1 MELEIKY
8 KLLSDLLPYAR
19 NARTHSEAQVK
30 QIAASIK
37 EFGFVNPILIS
48 AGNDI
53 VAGHGRALAAE
64 LLGMDLVPT
73 ITLGHLSDTQRRAYV
88 LADNRLAELS
98 GWDMEMLK
106 TEIAELDE
114 QDFEISMLGFGD
126 YLDVFEDE
134 KTKEG
139 LTDPDDIPEVE
150 QNFFKVNRGDVWQI
164 GEHRLM
170 CGDSTD
176 SSDIDRLFDGTRSD
190 FCFTSPPYLDQRDY
204 NGGKDLSTKKIAQFL
219 KAPCDLFAVN
229 LGIQRKDREIY
240 PYWNDYIASAKGFGH
255 KFLSWNVWNK
265 GHAGSIGN
273 QTAMFAITH
282 EWILV
287 FGKYKKL
294 NDTHEN
300 KTAGENANHI
310 GTRQKDGTVKKS
322 KDRII
327 KSHSNLPTVYNC
339 YPQKARDDINHPARF
354 PVEFAE
360 GYIEACSSNGSVVYE
375 PFAGSGSTLIACEK
389 TGRKCYGMELDEHY
403 CSVIIKRWQDFT
415 GKTAIKIG
423 EK

>member
-126 YLDVFEDE
+126 YLIDE
-134 KTKEG
+134 PITKE
-139 LTDPDDIPEVE
+139 PVDITGSKELNEEDFQEFDNKCP
-150 QNFFKVNRGDVWQI
+150 K
-164 GEHRLM
+164 
-170 CGDSTD
+170 CGFE
-176 SSDIDRLFDGTRSD
+176 FDK
-190 FCFTSPPYLDQRDY
+190 
-204 NGGKDLSTKKIAQFL
+204 KD
-219 KAPCDLFAVN
+219 
-229 LGIQRKDREIY
+229 
-240 PYWNDYIASAKGFGH
+240 
-255 KFLSWNVWNK
+255 
-265 GHAGSIGN
+265 
-273 QTAMFAITH
+273 
-282 EWILV
+282 
-287 FGKYKKL
+287 
-294 NDTHEN
+294 
-300 KTAGENANHI
+300 
-310 GTRQKDGTVKKS
+310 
-322 KDRII
+322 
-327 KSHSNLPTVYNC
+327 
-339 YPQKARDDINHPARF
+339 
-354 PVEFAE
+354 
-360 GYIEACSSNGSVVYE
+360 
-375 PFAGSGSTLIACEK
+375 
-389 TGRKCYGMELDEHY
+389 
-403 CSVIIKRWQDFT
+403 
-415 GKTAIKIG
+415 
-423 EK
+423 